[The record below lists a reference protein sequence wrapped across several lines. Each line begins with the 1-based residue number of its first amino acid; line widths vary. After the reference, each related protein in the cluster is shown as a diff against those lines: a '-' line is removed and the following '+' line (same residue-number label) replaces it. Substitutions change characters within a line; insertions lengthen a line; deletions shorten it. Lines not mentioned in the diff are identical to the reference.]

1 MGGKAFEDIDEGSR
15 QLHQSWGTVLRIFL
29 RVALLSS
36 VTWAF
41 VRSLSFAIHSAL
53 HFLLA
58 EDAMEKVEGWWVLL
72 GLLTMGGAIRG
83 LLVRR
88 PGWADAAG
96 DGMEVALENYHCSH
110 VDDIEKPEVR
120 YQRPS
125 FQLATKKATMTFLTL
140 GTGASGGLE
149 APVVTIGE
157 ALGAGLSKFWSIRS
171 EHELQT
177 YQLAAIAT
185 AVSTVLGAPFTA
197 ALFAIEIAYG
207 DRISYRKLAYC
218 LLAALWA
225 YVLNNHWVGHHPLFV
240 APTHDPTYS
249 LLEYCMTALVAV
261 TVSAPLA
268 WGFGRVTLQAKAL
281 VGRVHRF
288 SAGAAGALG
297 AGLIAFG
304 LYLVFDIPPAHVLGM
319 GEETLQAL
327 LLNESDPVVQSASML
342 LLVLLGKMVAT
353 GLTIQSGGSAGI
365 LVPAMFMG
373 GVSGGITALAI
384 HATGWMSL
392 DPTLFVVVGIASAL
406 VAVIGVPLAAIALVL
421 EIFGAEYGPP
431 AILACGLTYVVS
443 LHLRVYRAHKNDA
456 DLQGH
461 STALETQLR

>member
-1 MGGKAFEDIDEGSR
+1 MGGKAFTDIDEGSR
-15 QLHQSWGTVLRIFL
+15 ELHQSWGTVFRIFL

-36 VTWAF
+36 VTWILIRSLAF
-41 VRSLSFAIHSAL
+41 VIHNAL
-53 HFLLA
+53 HLLLA
-58 EDAMEKVEGWWVLL
+58 EQAIEEGAGWWTLF
-72 GLLTMGGAIRG
+72 GLLVLGGAIRG

-96 DGMEVALENYHCSH
+96 DGMDVALDNYHCSH
-110 VDDIEKPEVR
+110 AEDIEKPDLR
-120 YQRPS
+120 YDRPAFS
-125 FQLATKKATMTFLTL
+125 LALKKATMTFLTL

-157 ALGAGLSKFWSIRS
+157 ALGAGLSRVLRVRS
-171 EHELQT
+171 EHEMQT

-240 APTHDPTYS
+240 APTHDPTYT
-249 LLEYCMTALVAV
+249 LAEYSMTALVAV

-281 VGRVHRF
+281 VARVHRL
-288 SAGAAGALG
+288 SAGAAGAFG
-297 AGLIAFG
+297 AGLIAFT
-304 LYLVFDIPPAHVLGM
+304 LHHVFDIAPAHVLGM

-327 LLNESDPVVQSASML
+327 LLNDTDPVVQSAWLL
-342 LLVLLGKMVAT
+342 LLVLIGKMVAT

-373 GVSGGITALAI
+373 GVSGGITAIAI
-384 HATGWMSL
+384 ESTGWMSL

-421 EIFGAEYGPP
+421 EIFGTEYGPP
-431 AILACGLTYVVS
+431 AILACALTYVVS
-443 LHLRVYRAHKNDA
+443 LHLKVYRAHKNDA
-456 DLQGH
+456 DLQTDTGIG
-461 STALETQLR
+461 SSP